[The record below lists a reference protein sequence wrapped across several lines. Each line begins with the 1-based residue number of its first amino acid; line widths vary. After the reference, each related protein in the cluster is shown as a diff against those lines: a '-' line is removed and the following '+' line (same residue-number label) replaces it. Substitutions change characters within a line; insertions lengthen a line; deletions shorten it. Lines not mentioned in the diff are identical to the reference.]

1 MPRSSENGLMST
13 LDKPKSSSAE
23 RMRRLRERR
32 AADHAASLASVPDA
46 PPRDPDEL
54 LLPAVEVTIEA
65 LKLPES
71 SGAMAQLARVLAG
84 TIDDARDQAAA
95 LRLLA
100 PQLMKALE
108 ALGGSPAAR
117 ARMPARPA
125 QRSAPSKLAQIRSAH
140 ANSPAVKKRRG
151 A

>member
-1 MPRSSENGLMST
+1 MSQSPENGLMST
-13 LDKPKSSSAE
+13 LDKPKPSSAE

-32 AADHAASLASVPDA
+32 AEEHASALSPVPDA

-54 LLPAVEVTIEA
+54 LLPAVEVTIGA

-71 SGAMAQLARVLAG
+71 SGATAQLARVLASA
-84 TIDDARDQAAA
+84 IDAAADQATA
-95 LRLLA
+95 LRVLG
-100 PQLMKALE
+100 PQLLKVIE

-125 QRSAPSKLAQIRSAH
+125 QRSAPSKLAQIRAAH
-140 ANSPAVKKRRG
+140 MNSPAKKRRG